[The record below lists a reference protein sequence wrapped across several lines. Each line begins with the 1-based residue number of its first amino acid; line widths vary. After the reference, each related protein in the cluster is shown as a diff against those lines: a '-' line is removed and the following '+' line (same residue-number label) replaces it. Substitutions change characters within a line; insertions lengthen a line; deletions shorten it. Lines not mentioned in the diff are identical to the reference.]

1 MSSSGTYKH
10 YSYIVILC
18 VCLWVPCHVNE
29 LLFDRQFSFYMKYF
43 LLEGL
48 TCMSFFF
55 IFALWELYLLVIQY
69 RGKWRVD
76 VRTRLERVVFKYLF
90 CLKQFVL

>member
-1 MSSSGTYKH
+1 MSLIGTYKP
-10 YSYIVILC
+10 YSYIVIMC
-18 VCLWVPCHVNE
+18 VWLWVTCHVDE

-48 TCMSFFF
+48 TYMSFFF
-55 IFALWELYLLVIQY
+55 IFALSELYLLVIQNQ
-69 RGKWRVD
+69 GKWRVD

>member
-1 MSSSGTYKH
+1 MSSSGTYKP

-18 VCLWVPCHVNE
+18 VCLWVTCHVDE

-43 LLEGL
+43 LFYRL
-48 TCMSFFF
+48 TYMSFFF

-69 RGKWRVD
+69 QGKWRMD
-76 VRTRLERVVFKYLF
+76 VRTRLERVVFKCLF
-90 CLKQFVL
+90 RL

>member
-1 MSSSGTYKH
+1 MSSSGIYKP

-18 VCLWVPCHVNE
+18 VYLWVPCHVNE

-48 TCMSFFF
+48 TYMSFSLSLPCGNFTC
-55 IFALWELYLLVIQY
+55 LLFSSKAS
-69 RGKWRVD
+69 GG
-76 VRTRLERVVFKYLF
+76 
-90 CLKQFVL
+90 